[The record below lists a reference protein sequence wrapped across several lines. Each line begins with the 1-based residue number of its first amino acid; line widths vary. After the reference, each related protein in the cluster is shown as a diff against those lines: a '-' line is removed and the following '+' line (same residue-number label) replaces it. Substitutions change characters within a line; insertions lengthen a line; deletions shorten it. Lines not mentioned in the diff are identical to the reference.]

1 MNWTSSFLTDQYF
14 YYLLVLG
21 GMAMIPRARYTADR
35 MLALSAAQAEK
46 IKPNFAQRVCVFIP
60 GICVFA
66 CVGMFQ
72 YALGAIVLLV
82 MFLVMYFVLIMLFKA
97 GSSR

>member
-1 MNWTSSFLTDQYF
+1 MNWSTSFLTDPYF

-35 MLALSAAQAEK
+35 MLALSAAEAQK
-46 IKPNFAQRVCVFIP
+46 ITPNFAQRVCVFIP
-60 GICVFA
+60 GICVVA
-66 CVGMFQ
+66 CIGMFH

-82 MFLVMYFVLIMLFKA
+82 MFLVIYFVLIMLFKA